1 MRKRLMILLSFIFML
16 VAYGNT
22 EQKTNYKIQEIITR
36 NLVEV
41 PEATIVNMMTE
52 KVGDN
57 FSTENMISDYKKIKE
72 LDYVEQVALYPEY
85 SEGGINIVVKIQEK
99 PNAKELLTQQGII
112 PMSERDIVDK
122 SIVIKD
128 VRIYG
133 NTNLTKKEIMKDIP
147 VKVGGY
153 YSKKRIA
160 EGYENLRKSGLFRQV
175 IPDIKKQGN
184 GVVVEYHVVENPV
197 ITGVNIIGNT
207 IYSTEELM
215 LDFKTKPNQVLN
227 ANNLRA
233 DGAEL
238 LKKYNDDGY
247 VLARILDVT
256 LNNSFEVEIFLS
268 EGITRNIEYKK
279 MVTKQ
284 RGERRQPTDNLLKTK
299 EYVIDREVELHE
311 DTIFNINEYNE
322 TVKNLMRLGYIKNVK
337 YETRD
342 IIGDPDGQT
351 VVLLIEEDRTARIQG
366 AVSYGS
372 ELGLLGMLSLE
383 ETNWKG
389 RGQDLSLNFE
399 KSDEDYTSFSINFS
413 DPWIKDTDRISWG
426 WSLYRNE
433 YENDDSRAFNKIET
447 SGFRVNVGKGLSKYV
462 RLNLSGKVEYVETSP
477 LDFSELRPSEKEKYY
492 DDKYWV
498 YSLTPSIS
506 YDTRNN
512 RFDPTKGEFFKFGVE
527 LGYATGEEA
536 DYFANTTFE
545 ARKYHRGFTK
555 DNTFAYRLVL
565 GFQTDGTKESQRYW
579 VGGGST
585 LRGFDGGDFK
595 GTQKAVINIE
605 NRTRFNDVL
614 GGVVFFDIGRA
625 WNYKGIDQGYMGNPD
640 DPNSVSYDEKFPDDF
655 AMSAGVGLRI
665 NTPMGPLRFDFGW
678 PIGSDRRSGMEFY
691 FNMGQSF

>member
-112 PMSERDIVDK
+112 PMSERDIIDK

-184 GVVVEYHVVENPV
+184 GVVVEYYVVENPV

-233 DGAEL
+233 DGAAL

>member
-184 GVVVEYHVVENPV
+184 GVVVEYYVVENPV

-233 DGAEL
+233 DGAAL

-433 YENDDSRAFNKIET
+433 YENDDSEAFSQIET

-462 RLNLSGKVEYVETSP
+462 RLNLSGKVEYIETSP
-477 LDFSELRPSEKEKYY
+477 NSDLSPEYIKASKYY
-492 DDKYWV
+492 DDKYWL

-565 GFQTDGTKESQRYW
+565 GIQTDGTKESQRYW

>member
-184 GVVVEYHVVENPV
+184 GVVVEYYVVENPV

-233 DGAEL
+233 DGAAL

-433 YENDDSRAFNKIET
+433 YENDDSEAFSQIET

-462 RLNLSGKVEYVETSP
+462 RLNLAGKVEYVETSP
-477 LDFSELRPSEKEKYY
+477 NSDLSAKDIADRGYY
-492 DDKYWV
+492 DDKYWL

-527 LGYATGEEA
+527 VGYATGEEA

-614 GGVVFFDIGRA
+614 GGVIFFDIGRA
-625 WNYKGIDQGYMGNPD
+625 WNYKGIDQGYIGNGAD
-640 DPNSVSYDEKFPDDF
+640 KPNYDEKFPDDF

>member
-184 GVVVEYHVVENPV
+184 GVVVEYYVVENPV

-233 DGAEL
+233 DGAAL

-256 LNNSFEVEIFLS
+256 LNNSFEIEIFLS
-268 EGITRNIEYKK
+268 EGITRNVEYKK

-462 RLNLSGKVEYVETSP
+462 RLNLSGKVEYVETNP
-477 LDFSELRPSEKEKYY
+477 LDFSELNDTEKKEYY

-506 YDTRNN
+506 YDTRNS
-512 RFDPTKGEFFKFGVE
+512 RFDPTKGEFYKFGVE

-565 GFQTDGTKESQRYW
+565 GIQTDGTKESQRYW

-625 WNYKGIDQGYMGNPD
+625 WNYKGIDQGYIGNSAGK
-640 DPNSVSYDEKFPDDF
+640 PNYDEKFPDDF

>member
-184 GVVVEYHVVENPV
+184 GVVVEYYVVENPV

-233 DGAEL
+233 DGAAL

-433 YENDDSRAFNKIET
+433 YENDDSEAFSQIET

-462 RLNLSGKVEYVETSP
+462 RLNLAGKVEYVETSP
-477 LDFSELRPSEKEKYY
+477 NSDLSAKDIADRGYY
-492 DDKYWV
+492 DDKYWL

>member
-184 GVVVEYHVVENPV
+184 GVVVEYYVVENPV

-233 DGAEL
+233 DGAAL

-506 YDTRNN
+506 YDTRNS

>member
-233 DGAEL
+233 DGAAL

>member
-184 GVVVEYHVVENPV
+184 GVVVEYYVVENPV

-233 DGAEL
+233 DGAAL

-256 LNNSFEVEIFLS
+256 LNTSFEVEIFLS

-383 ETNWKG
+383 ETNWRG

-433 YENDDSRAFNKIET
+433 YENDDSEAFSQIET

-462 RLNLSGKVEYVETSP
+462 RLNLSGKVEYIETSP
-477 LDFSELRPSEKEKYY
+477 NSDLSPEYIKASKYY
-492 DDKYWV
+492 DDKYWL

-565 GFQTDGTKESQRYW
+565 GIQTDGTKESQRYW

-625 WNYKGIDQGYMGNPD
+625 WNYKGIDRGYIGNGSD
-640 DPNSVSYDEKFPDDF
+640 KPNYDEKFPDDF

>member
-184 GVVVEYHVVENPV
+184 GVVVEYYVVENPV

-233 DGAEL
+233 DGAAL

-512 RFDPTKGEFFKFGVE
+512 RFDSTKGEFFKFGVE

-614 GGVVFFDIGRA
+614 GGVIFFDIGRA
-625 WNYKGIDQGYMGNPD
+625 WNYDGIDEGYMGHG
-640 DPNSVSYDEKFPDDF
+640 SEAGYDEKFPDDF

>member
-184 GVVVEYHVVENPV
+184 GVVVEYYVVENPV

-233 DGAEL
+233 DGAAL

-433 YENDDSRAFNKIET
+433 YENDDSEAFSQIET

-477 LDFSELRPSEKEKYY
+477 NSDLSAKDIADRGYY
-492 DDKYWV
+492 DDKYWL

-527 LGYATGEEA
+527 VGYATGEEA

-565 GFQTDGTKESQRYW
+565 GIQTDGTKESQRYW

-625 WNYKGIDQGYMGNPD
+625 WNYKGIDQGYIGNGAD
-640 DPNSVSYDEKFPDDF
+640 KPNYDEKFPDDF

>member
-1 MRKRLMILLSFIFML
+1 MCI
-16 VAYGNT
+16 
-22 EQKTNYKIQEIITR
+22 
-36 NLVEV
+36 
-41 PEATIVNMMTE
+41 
-52 KVGDN
+52 
-57 FSTENMISDYKKIKE
+57 
-72 LDYVEQVALYPEY
+72 
-85 SEGGINIVVKIQEK
+85 
-99 PNAKELLTQQGII
+99 
-112 PMSERDIVDK
+112 RD
-122 SIVIKD
+122 
-128 VRIYG
+128 R
-133 NTNLTKKEIMKDIP
+133 
-147 VKVGGY
+147 
-153 YSKKRIA
+153 
-160 EGYENLRKSGLFRQV
+160 
-175 IPDIKKQGN
+175 
-184 GVVVEYHVVENPV
+184 
-197 ITGVNIIGNT
+197 
-207 IYSTEELM
+207 
-215 LDFKTKPNQVLN
+215 
-227 ANNLRA
+227 
-233 DGAEL
+233 
-238 LKKYNDDGY
+238 
-247 VLARILDVT
+247 
-256 LNNSFEVEIFLS
+256 
-268 EGITRNIEYKK
+268 
-279 MVTKQ
+279 
-284 RGERRQPTDNLLKTK
+284 
-299 EYVIDREVELHE
+299 
-311 DTIFNINEYNE
+311 
-322 TVKNLMRLGYIKNVK
+322 
-337 YETRD
+337 
-342 IIGDPDGQT
+342 
-351 VVLLIEEDRTARIQG
+351 QG

-506 YDTRNN
+506 YDTRNS

-565 GFQTDGTKESQRYW
+565 GIQTDGTKESQRYW

>member
-41 PEATIVNMMTE
+41 PEATIVNMMIE
-52 KVGDN
+52 KVGDD

-133 NTNLTKKEIMKDIP
+133 NTNLTRKEIMKDIP

-184 GVVVEYHVVENPV
+184 GVVVEYYVVENPV

-233 DGAEL
+233 DGAAL

>member
-227 ANNLRA
+227 ANNL
-233 DGAEL
+233 
-238 LKKYNDDGY
+238 
-247 VLARILDVT
+247 
-256 LNNSFEVEIFLS
+256 S
-268 EGITRNIEYKK
+268 
-279 MVTKQ
+279 
-284 RGERRQPTDNLLKTK
+284 
-299 EYVIDREVELHE
+299 
-311 DTIFNINEYNE
+311 
-322 TVKNLMRLGYIKNVK
+322 
-337 YETRD
+337 
-342 IIGDPDGQT
+342 
-351 VVLLIEEDRTARIQG
+351 LIHI
-366 AVSYGS
+366 
-372 ELGLLGMLSLE
+372 
-383 ETNWKG
+383 
-389 RGQDLSLNFE
+389 
-399 KSDEDYTSFSINFS
+399 
-413 DPWIKDTDRISWG
+413 
-426 WSLYRNE
+426 
-433 YENDDSRAFNKIET
+433 
-447 SGFRVNVGKGLSKYV
+447 
-462 RLNLSGKVEYVETSP
+462 
-477 LDFSELRPSEKEKYY
+477 
-492 DDKYWV
+492 
-498 YSLTPSIS
+498 
-506 YDTRNN
+506 
-512 RFDPTKGEFFKFGVE
+512 
-527 LGYATGEEA
+527 
-536 DYFANTTFE
+536 
-545 ARKYHRGFTK
+545 
-555 DNTFAYRLVL
+555 
-565 GFQTDGTKESQRYW
+565 
-579 VGGGST
+579 
-585 LRGFDGGDFK
+585 
-595 GTQKAVINIE
+595 
-605 NRTRFNDVL
+605 
-614 GGVVFFDIGRA
+614 
-625 WNYKGIDQGYMGNPD
+625 
-640 DPNSVSYDEKFPDDF
+640 
-655 AMSAGVGLRI
+655 
-665 NTPMGPLRFDFGW
+665 
-678 PIGSDRRSGMEFY
+678 
-691 FNMGQSF
+691 

>member
-233 DGAEL
+233 DGAAL

-433 YENDDSRAFNKIET
+433 YENDDSEAFSQIET

-462 RLNLSGKVEYVETSP
+462 RLNLAGKVEYVETSP
-477 LDFSELRPSEKEKYY
+477 NSDLSPKDIADRGYY
-492 DDKYWV
+492 DDKYWL

-527 LGYATGEEA
+527 VGYATGEEA

>member
-184 GVVVEYHVVENPV
+184 GVVVEYYVVENPV

-233 DGAEL
+233 DGAAL

-433 YENDDSRAFNKIET
+433 YENDDSEAFSQIET

-462 RLNLSGKVEYVETSP
+462 RLNLAGKVEYVETSP
-477 LDFSELRPSEKEKYY
+477 NSDLSAKDIADRGYY
-492 DDKYWV
+492 DDKYWL

-527 LGYATGEEA
+527 VGYATGEEA

-625 WNYKGIDQGYMGNPD
+625 WNYKGIDQGYIGNGAD
-640 DPNSVSYDEKFPDDF
+640 KPNYDEKFPDDF

>member
-184 GVVVEYHVVENPV
+184 GVVVEYYVVENPV

-233 DGAEL
+233 DGATL

-462 RLNLSGKVEYVETSP
+462 RLNLSGKVEYVETNP
-477 LDFSELRPSEKEKYY
+477 LDFSELNDREKKDYY

-506 YDTRNN
+506 YDTRNS

-565 GFQTDGTKESQRYW
+565 GIQTDGTKESQRYW

>member
-184 GVVVEYHVVENPV
+184 GVVVEYYVVENPV

-233 DGAEL
+233 DGAAL

-565 GFQTDGTKESQRYW
+565 GIQTDGTKESQRYW

>member
-184 GVVVEYHVVENPV
+184 GVVVEYYVVENPV

-233 DGAEL
+233 DGATL

>member
-184 GVVVEYHVVENPV
+184 GVVVEYYVVENPV

-233 DGAEL
+233 DGAAL

-477 LDFSELRPSEKEKYY
+477 LDFSELNDIVKK
-492 DDKYWV
+492 K
-498 YSLTPSIS
+498 SIMM
-506 YDTRNN
+506 
-512 RFDPTKGEFFKFGVE
+512 
-527 LGYATGEEA
+527 
-536 DYFANTTFE
+536 
-545 ARKYHRGFTK
+545 
-555 DNTFAYRLVL
+555 
-565 GFQTDGTKESQRYW
+565 
-579 VGGGST
+579 
-585 LRGFDGGDFK
+585 
-595 GTQKAVINIE
+595 INIG
-605 NRTRFNDVL
+605 FIV
-614 GGVVFFDIGRA
+614 
-625 WNYKGIDQGYMGNPD
+625 
-640 DPNSVSYDEKFPDDF
+640 
-655 AMSAGVGLRI
+655 
-665 NTPMGPLRFDFGW
+665 
-678 PIGSDRRSGMEFY
+678 
-691 FNMGQSF
+691 

>member
-184 GVVVEYHVVENPV
+184 GVVVEYYVVENPV

-233 DGAEL
+233 DGAAL

-625 WNYKGIDQGYMGNPD
+625 WNYKGIDQGYIGNGAD
-640 DPNSVSYDEKFPDDF
+640 KPNYDEKFPDDF